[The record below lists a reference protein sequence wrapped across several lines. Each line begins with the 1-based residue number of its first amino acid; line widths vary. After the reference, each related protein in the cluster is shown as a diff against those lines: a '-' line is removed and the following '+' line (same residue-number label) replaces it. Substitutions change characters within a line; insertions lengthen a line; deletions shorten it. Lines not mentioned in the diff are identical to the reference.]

1 MVCVLKSGHRNDDLA
16 CMFSLR
22 NALYFNFFDSG
33 KCIEIVHTL
42 LRNIIIV

>member
-22 NALYFNFFDSG
+22 NALYFFDLG